1 MILNLDTCPCCG
13 GAEMRKVCNKE
24 IVVEGGAQM
33 IKFFIPM
40 KLPTIT
46 AQEQKIGVR
55 NGKPYKYDPP
65 ELKAA
70 RALFRDHLAKYAPP
84 EPLRGP
90 IKLHTV
96 WCYHSEG
103 HGPGEWKTTKPDTD
117 NSIKLLKDVM
127 TRLGFWKDDAQ
138 VALEI
143 IQKSWATR
151 SGLYVCVEALE

>member
-1 MILNLDTCPCCG
+1 MMIRFFVP
-13 GAEMRKVCNKE
+13 MR
-24 IVVEGGAQM
+24 
-33 IKFFIPM
+33 
-40 KLPTIT
+40 LPTIT
-46 AQEQKIGVR
+46 LQEQKIGVK
-55 NGKPYKYDPP
+55 NGKPYKYDTP

-70 RALFRDHLAKYAPP
+70 RVLFRDRLAQFAPK

-127 TRLGFWKDDAQ
+127 TKLGFWNDDAQ
-138 VALEI
+138 VCSELTEKI
-143 IQKSWATR
+143 WNDLP
-151 SGLYVCVEALE
+151 GLYVSVELLALP